1 MQNVLGMG
9 NEGVVLDSLNMP
21 GLKNIKY
28 FWHFLEENNLLWN
41 GSTSRENTIGEQEAT
56 YKVEKGSLIFFL
68 ALDILS

>member
-1 MQNVLGMG
+1 MQNILGVG
-9 NEGVVLDSLNMP
+9 NEGVLYSLNMP

-41 GSTSRENTIGEQEAT
+41 GSTSRENTIGEQEVT